1 MINSY
6 KSVSNRY
13 LKHNKKRTQLTVV
26 GIILS
31 IALICSI
38 GTFIFTLQNSSIQNE
53 IDSTGYY
60 HIALSNIDKEKF
72 EKIKNNPQIEFIS
85 PEKEM
90 VYDNFA
96 GDKKIDVK
104 SGNKSLFNIENIKI
118 KDGRLPEKSNEIVI
132 ENWVLK
138 YFKNPVN
145 IGDKLKID
153 NKDYTLVGIA
163 NDKRQSKAS
172 GITNGYILDNNLEK
186 DIKNLPIYIKIKDNA
201 NKRAVIDDITKLVG
215 KNNIIENDNL
225 LRLTGESANKSI
237 NSALFGI
244 VSVVVGIVVIATV
257 IVIYN
262 AFNISIAER
271 IKQFGQLRAMGATK
285 KQIRTLVLK
294 EATTMIIIGIPIG
307 IFLGVIAIFAILGI
321 FKSMAFVTDEEE
333 IKVIISP
340 VVIIGSMVI
349 GAISVYISALLPAI
363 KASKTSP
370 LVAISSNNLIS
381 KEKIKKSRRKSK
393 LNKILK
399 VNHIMAIKNI
409 KRNKKRFYI
418 TSMSM
423 AISVTLFISFISF
436 AKYAG
441 NFTDKITEQDKM
453 NFRISQNGEG
463 IEDHYIDNNMLKGIE
478 KLSDI
483 GNVYS
488 NYKPIKL
495 KAIVDESVIPKIVKD
510 QNYSFINNVKYD
522 NKDYKYL
529 SVFMNAFDN
538 NKLETLK
545 SYVSSGSID
554 NLKENEIIV
563 IKNEKMPKGV
573 LSPVMNLKVG
583 DEIKIDPN
591 YFYKEERLTPEQYM
605 EGKKPKIE
613 ENLKDSYN
621 ENQLITLKVGA
632 VIDDAPYRLGIN
644 GIQKVILPTKN
655 LENIIKNNDVAKNQ
669 FNRSHLDIKCDSKN
683 VDKVEKELS
692 NFIKK
697 YPNFNVTNVEDL
709 NKSRMASALLPI
721 ILLLG
726 FTTVITLISS
736 INIINTISTN
746 ITIRTKELA
755 SLKAIGMTSKE
766 LKSMICLEGICFGIY
781 GGILG
786 SIVGTILSYI
796 IYLRFSE
803 LKGFAY
809 NIPYIEII
817 VAMVGVIIIG
827 YISALIPMKKLSKS
841 SIIEGIKE
849 N

>member
-1 MINSY
+1 MINNY

-13 LKHNKKRTQLTVV
+13 LKYNKKRTQLIII

-31 IALICSI
+31 VALISSI
-38 GTFIFTLQNSSIQNE
+38 GTFIITLQNSIVQNE
-53 IDSTGYY
+53 MNLTGNY
-60 HIALSNIDKEKF
+60 HLTLSNTDKEKF

-104 SGNKSLFNIENIKI
+104 SGNKNLFNIENIKI

-138 YFKNPVN
+138 YFENPVN

-153 NKDYTLVGIA
+153 NKEYTLVGIA
-163 NDKRQSKAS
+163 SDKRESKAN
-172 GITNGYILDNNLEK
+172 GVTNGYTLDNNLEK

-201 NKRAVIDDITKLVG
+201 NKREVIDDITKLVG
-215 KNNIIENDNL
+215 KNNIVENETL
-225 LRLTGESANKSI
+225 LRLTGDSKDKSM
-237 NSALFGI
+237 NVALFGI
-244 VSVVVGIVVIATV
+244 VSVVVGIVVIAT
-257 IVIYN
+257 IMLIYN

-271 IKQFGQLRAMGATK
+271 LKQFGQLKAMGATK
-285 KQIRTLVLK
+285 KQIKTLVLR
-294 EATTMIIIGIPIG
+294 EATTMIVIAIPIG
-307 IFLGVIAIFAILGI
+307 VFLGTISIFAILGM
-321 FKSMAFVTDEEE
+321 FKLSTGQEDINF
-333 IKVIISP
+333 IISP
-340 VVIIGSMVI
+340 MVIIGSMLL

-363 KASKTSP
+363 KVSKISP
-370 LVAISSNNLIS
+370 LVAISSSNLIT
-381 KEKIKKSRRKSK
+381 KEKIKKSRRKSR

-409 KRNKKRFYI
+409 RRNKKRFYI

-423 AISVTLFISFISF
+423 AMSVTLFISFISF

-441 NFTDKITEQDKM
+441 NFTDKITEENKM
-453 NFRISQNGEG
+453 SFRIVQNNEG
-463 IEDHYIDNNMLKGIE
+463 IGKYSIDDNMLKSTE
-478 KLSDI
+478 TLSDI
-483 GNVYS
+483 GNIYS
-488 NYKPIKL
+488 SYTPIKL

-510 QNYSFINNVKYD
+510 QNYSFIKNVKYD
-522 NKDYKYL
+522 KEDYKYL
-529 SVFMNAFDN
+529 SVLMNAFDN

-545 SYVSSGSID
+545 PYISNGSID

-591 YFYKEERLTPEQYM
+591 YFYKEERLTPEQYVN
-605 EGKKPKIE
+605 GVKPKVE
-613 ENLKDSYN
+613 ENAKESYD
-621 ENQLITLKVGA
+621 EDQLITLKVGA
-632 VIDDAPYRLGIN
+632 VIDDAPYDLGTS
-644 GIQKVILPTKN
+644 GIQKVILPTEN
-655 LENIIKNNDVAKNQ
+655 LKSIIKNNDVAKGQ
-669 FNRSHLDIKCDSKN
+669 FDRESIDIKCADGN
-683 VDKVEKELS
+683 VDKVEKEL
-692 NFIKK
+692 NKFIKT
-697 YPNFNVTNVEDL
+697 YPNFNVINVEDL
-709 NKSRMASALLPI
+709 NKSVMVSNLLPI

-726 FTTVITLISS
+726 FTVVITLISS
-736 INIINTISTN
+736 INIVNTISTN
-746 ITIRTKELA
+746 ITIRRKELA

-766 LKSMICLEGICFGIY
+766 LKSMICLEGMCFGIY

-796 IYLRFSE
+796 IYLRFTE
-803 LKGFAY
+803 LKGFEY

-817 VAMVGVIIIG
+817 VAIVGVIVIG
-827 YISALIPMKKLSKS
+827 YVSALIPMKKLRKS
-841 SIIEGIKE
+841 NIIETIKA